1 MHDDA
6 KRLIAAIR
14 AIDPAEHATGSR
26 DFGRGFNHALRLV
39 LDVFEAETE
48 DED

>member
-39 LDVFEAETE
+39 LDVIDAQE
-48 DED
+48 DDDA